1 MSILESIDR
10 TLTEWGQNLRGG
22 AASTSHGMQPRD
34 VLRHVLAALEDNR
47 VEGLDHNI
55 YAPNVFLVSLN
66 LEEEERSRLLPFITH
81 EELEAAIQR
90 YCQERK
96 YQFRGALQVQ
106 LREGFSPQNVF
117 QSIPANPDS
126 ATEQSHN
133 AARDPYANKIEVQT
147 RYFITDNVPEA
158 GDQFNTSDRTYVPQ
172 ESSGVHIIGRDEPRR
187 R

>member
-1 MSILESIDR
+1 MDQFARNRSGRSRTRNGFTTVKSYARLSQTIDIFR
-10 TLTEWGQNLRGG
+10 
-22 AASTSHGMQPRD
+22 
-34 VLRHVLAALEDNR
+34 
-47 VEGLDHNI
+47 
-55 YAPNVFLVSLN
+55 
-66 LEEEERSRLLPFITH
+66 ERSRLLPFITH